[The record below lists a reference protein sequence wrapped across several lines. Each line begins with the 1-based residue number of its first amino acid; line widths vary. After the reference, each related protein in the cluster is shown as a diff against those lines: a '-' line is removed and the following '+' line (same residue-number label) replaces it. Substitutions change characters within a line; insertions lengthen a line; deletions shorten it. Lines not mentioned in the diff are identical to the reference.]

1 MQQILLFILLGLGTG
16 ALIAGIAL
24 AVVLTYRGSGI
35 INLST
40 GAIAMLGGYAFWA
53 LNSGKLAALPTGLA
67 VLLAV
72 LFVLACGALTEFAVY
87 RPLRNSAPLAKLVA
101 SLGVLLIAQS
111 AMLLAFGVTPQ
122 PAASILPTSTVHM
135 LGAVVPVD
143 RFILTGLVIV
153 AAAVLA
159 AAYKWT
165 RFGLATRAA
174 SENEAAAMLSGL
186 SPNVISLTNTLLGSL
201 VAGALGILAASIT

>member
-1 MQQILLFILLGLGTG
+1 MQQILLFILLGLGSG

-24 AVVLTYRGSGI
+24 AAVLMYRGSGI

-53 LNSGKLAALPTGLA
+53 LDSGKLASLPVGVA
-67 VLLAV
+67 V
-72 LFVLACGALTEFAVY
+72 
-87 RPLRNSAPLAKLVA
+87 P
-101 SLGVLLIAQS
+101 LGVLLIAQAS
-111 AMLLAFGVTPQ
+111 MLLAFGVTPQ
-122 PAASILPTSTVHM
+122 PAPSILPQNTVHM

-153 AAAVLA
+153 AAAALA
-159 AAYKWT
+159 ALYRWT

-186 SPNVISLTNTLLGSL
+186 SPSVISLTNTLL
-201 VAGALGILAASIT
+201 A

>member
-1 MQQILLFILLGLGTG
+1 M
-16 ALIAGIAL
+16 
-24 AVVLTYRGSGI
+24 YRGSGI

-53 LNSGKLAALPTGLA
+53 LDSGKLASLPVGVA
-67 VLLAV
+67 VPLAV
-72 LFVLACGALTEFAVY
+72 LFVLVVGALTEFAVY

-101 SLGVLLIAQS
+101 SLGVLLIAQAS
-111 AMLLAFGVTPQ
+111 MLLAFGVTPQ
-122 PAASILPTSTVHM
+122 PAPSILPQNTVHM

-153 AAAVLA
+153 AAAALA
-159 AAYKWT
+159 ALYRWT

-186 SPNVISLTNTLLGSL
+186 SPSVISLTNTLLASL
-201 VAGALGILAASIT
+201 VAGALGILAASITSLDPSTLQLQI